1 MALGPARRSN
11 STSLSRYKV
20 AAESHDASSTRS
32 SQKFLGLRSVSNVR
46 KLPSIAVFV
55 VLLFVG
61 FLTQVHGYSVLSH
74 EALIDAA
81 WDTGIRPLLLKRF
94 PNATPDELRKAH
106 GFAFGGAIIQDLGYY
121 PHGSHFFSD
130 LVHYVRS
137 GDFIQALIRDSQDLD
152 EYAFALGALAHYA
165 ADSNGHR
172 MAVNRAVPIL
182 YPALRKKYADV
193 VTYEDNPAAH
203 LRTEF
208 GFDVLQVAKERYAAD
223 NYHNFIGFEV
233 STALLERAFQ
243 EIYSIPLQ
251 SLFGNMDDVIG
262 SYRYTVSTV
271 IPKATKVA
279 WVLKK
284 KDIQRDLPGITQRK
298 FLYNLSKAS
307 YEKEWGKNYQKPGLG
322 TSFLAFIIRVIPKI
336 GPLKVLSFRTPTPE
350 TEKMFMASFNA
361 ALDDYRHLLAD
372 VGAGH
377 LDVPNLNLDTG
388 SKIQPWTYFM
398 QDDAYGRLLSNLYRA
413 QFKQIS
419 PALRSDILTYF
430 GGLGLPAHL
439 KRDKM
444 EKTRVEWKKVPQEV
458 EELKSLPSVS
468 KLTEGQDPHVTKQ

>member
-20 AAESHDASSTRS
+20 AAESHDASSARS

-81 WDTGIRPLLLKRF
+81 WETGIRPVLLQRF

-137 GDFIQALIRDSQDLD
+137 GDFIRALIRDSQDLD
-152 EYAFALGALAHYA
+152 EYAFGLGALAHYA

-172 MAVNRAVPIL
+172 IAVNRAVPIL

-203 LRTEF
+203 LKTEF
-208 GFDVLQVAKERYAAD
+208 DFDVLQVAKERYAAD

-243 EIYSIPLQ
+243 EIYGIPLR
-251 SLFGNMDDVIG
+251 SLFGNMDEAIG
-262 SYRYTVSTV
+262 SYRHTVSTV
-271 IPKATKVA
+271 IPKATNSA
-279 WVLKK
+279 
-284 KDIQRDLPGITQRK
+284 QG
-298 FLYNLSKAS
+298 
-307 YEKEWGKNYQKPGLG
+307 
-322 TSFLAFIIRVIPKI
+322 
-336 GPLKVLSFRTPTPE
+336 VLSRCSPSDRP
-350 TEKMFMASFNA
+350 
-361 ALDDYRHLLAD
+361 
-372 VGAGH
+372 GH
-377 LDVPNLNLDTG
+377 HRR
-388 SKIQPWTYFM
+388 W
-398 QDDAYGRLLSNLYRA
+398 
-413 QFKQIS
+413 
-419 PALRSDILTYF
+419 
-430 GGLGLPAHL
+430 
-439 KRDKM
+439 
-444 EKTRVEWKKVPQEV
+444 
-458 EELKSLPSVS
+458 
-468 KLTEGQDPHVTKQ
+468 

>member
-1 MALGPARRSN
+1 MIRPFITVFGTLL
-11 STSLSRYKV
+11 LS
-20 AAESHDASSTRS
+20 
-32 SQKFLGLRSVSNVR
+32 
-46 KLPSIAVFV
+46 
-55 VLLFVG
+55 G
-61 FLTQVHGYSVLSH
+61 FLNQLYGYSVLSH
-74 EALIDAA
+74 EALIDTA
-81 WDTGIRPLLLKRF
+81 WETGIRPLLLKRF

-106 GFAFGGAIIQDLGYY
+106 GFAYGGAIIQDLGYY

-137 GDFIQALIRDSQDLD
+137 GDFIQALIHDSQDLD

-243 EIYSIPLQ
+243 DIYALQ
-251 SLFGNMDDVIG
+251 LRPLFGNLDDVIG
-262 SYRYTVSTV
+262 SYRHTVSTV

-307 YEKEWGKNYQKPGLG
+307 YEKEWGKNYQKPGFG
-322 TSFLAFIIRVIPKI
+322 ATFLAFILRIIPKI
-336 GPLKVLSFRTPTPE
+336 GPLKALSFRTPTPE
-350 TEKMFMASFNA
+350 TEKMFMASFNT
-361 ALDDYRHLLAD
+361 ALDEYKHLLAD
-372 VGAGH
+372 LGAGH
-377 LDVPNLNLDTG
+377 LNLPNLNLDTG
-388 SKIQPWTYFM
+388 SKIQPGTYFM
-398 QDDAYGRLLSNLYRA
+398 QDEAYARLLSNLERE

-419 PALRSDILTYF
+419 PELRSDILTYF
-430 GGLGLPAHL
+430 GGLSLPAHI
-439 KRDKM
+439 KRDKR

-458 EELKSLPSVS
+458 EELKSLPSDS
-468 KLTEGQDPHVTKQ
+468 KLTEGQDPSGEGESFGPKCKGCGDMKNGSRSVANS

>member
-1 MALGPARRSN
+1 MIRP
-11 STSLSRYKV
+11 
-20 AAESHDASSTRS
+20 
-32 SQKFLGLRSVSNVR
+32 F
-46 KLPSIAVFV
+46 IAVFGT
-55 VLLFVG
+55 LLLSG
-61 FLTQVHGYSVLSH
+61 FLIRVYGYSVLSH

-81 WDTGIRPLLLKRF
+81 WETGIRPVLVKRF

-106 GFAFGGAIIQDLGYY
+106 GFAYGGAIIQDLGYY

-193 VTYEDNPAAH
+193 ATYEDDPTAH

-233 STALLERAFQ
+233 SAALLERAFQ
-243 EIYSIPLQ
+243 EIYSMPLRP
-251 SLFGNMDDVIG
+251 LFGNFDDVIG
-262 SYRYTVSTV
+262 SYRHTVSTV

-284 KDIQRDLPGITQRK
+284 NDIQRDLPGITQRK

-307 YEKEWGKNYQKPGLG
+307 YEKEWGKNYQEPGFG
-322 TSFLAFIIRVIPKI
+322 ASFLAFIIRLIPKI
-336 GPLKVLSFRTPTPE
+336 GPLKALSFRTPTPE
-350 TEKMFMASFNA
+350 TEKMFMASFNT
-361 ALDDYRHLLAD
+361 ALDEYKHLLAD

-377 LDVPNLNLDTG
+377 LNLPNLNLDTG
-388 SKIQPWTYFM
+388 SKIQPGTYFM
-398 QDDAYGRLLSNLYRA
+398 QDEAYARLLSNLERE

-419 PALRSDILTYF
+419 PELRSDILNYF
-430 GGLGLPAHL
+430 RGFNLPAHM
-439 KRDKM
+439 KRDKR
-444 EKTRVEWKKVPQEV
+444 EKTRVDWKKVPREV
-458 EELKSLPSVS
+458 EELKSRQSDS
-468 KLTEGQDPHVTKQ
+468 KLTEAHDPHVTKQ

>member
-1 MALGPARRSN
+1 MIR
-11 STSLSRYKV
+11 T
-20 AAESHDASSTRS
+20 
-32 SQKFLGLRSVSNVR
+32 F
-46 KLPSIAVFV
+46 IAVFGTL
-55 VLLFVG
+55 LLFG
-61 FLTQVHGYSVLSH
+61 SLTPVHGYSVLSH

-81 WDTGIRPLLLKRF
+81 WETGIRPVLLKRF
-94 PNATPDELRKAH
+94 PNATPDELRQAH
-106 GFAFGGAIIQDLGYY
+106 GFAYGGAIIQDLGYY

-182 YPALRKKYADV
+182 YPDLRKKYADV

-243 EIYSIPLQ
+243 DIYALQ
-251 SLFGNMDDVIG
+251 LRPLFGNLDDVIG
-262 SYRYTVSTV
+262 SYRHTVSTV

-307 YEKEWGKNYQKPGLG
+307 YEKEWGKNYQKPGFG
-322 TSFLAFIIRVIPKI
+322 ATFLAFILRIIPKI
-336 GPLKVLSFRTPTPE
+336 GPLKALSFRTPTPE
-350 TEKMFMASFNA
+350 TEKMFMASFNT
-361 ALDDYRHLLAD
+361 ALDEYKHLLAD
-372 VGAGH
+372 LGAGH
-377 LDVPNLNLDTG
+377 LNLPNLNLDTG
-388 SKIQPWTYFM
+388 SKIQPGTYFM
-398 QDDAYGRLLSNLYRA
+398 QDEAYARLLSNLA
-413 QFKQIS
+413 QDQFKQTS
-419 PALRSDILTYF
+419 PELRSDILAYF
-430 GGLGLPAHL
+430 GGMGLSAHI

-444 EKTRVEWKKVPQEV
+444 EKTRVDWKKVPQEV
-458 EELKSLPSVS
+458 EELKSLRSDS
-468 KLTEGQDPHVTKQ
+468 TLTEGQDTLVTKQ